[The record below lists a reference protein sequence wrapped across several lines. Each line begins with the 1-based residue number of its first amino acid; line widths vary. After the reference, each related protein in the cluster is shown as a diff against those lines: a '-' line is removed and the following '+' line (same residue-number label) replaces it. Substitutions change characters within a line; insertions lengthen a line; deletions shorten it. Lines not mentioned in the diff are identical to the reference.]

1 MGVIIKSNR
10 IRVAILGIFYIII
23 YIINFIFN
31 TYLILEAIYF
41 RSWIHKN
48 WNQIIHLSSMIFTYF
63 FLHGICTMM
72 KSHFVFFEGFPCLGS
87 LFILKNILIL
97 IWYLI
102 SCGVILAL
110 VILYNCILLHHLIYY
125 TIHESTK
132 IREYH

>member
-10 IRVAILGIFYIII
+10 IRVAIIGIFYIII
-23 YIINFIFN
+23 YKINFIFN

-48 WNQIIHLSSMIFTYF
+48 CNQIFHLLSMIFTYF

-72 KSHFVFFEGFPCLGS
+72 KSYFVFFEGFLCLGS

-102 SCGVILAL
+102 SCWVILAL
-110 VILYNCILLHHLIYY
+110 IILYNCILLHHLIYY